1 MYSEFK
7 GKRNFSISVKKD
19 GGMFGYVKYSPYLC
33 IIINHL
39 NFKSMLVKND
49 VRCNWCDWEGYEDD
63 LDLIV
68 DLSDD
73 GISHDV
79 HYLKVCPGCK
89 QEDYLMDIDNDNSA

>member
-1 MYSEFK
+1 
-7 GKRNFSISVKKD
+7 
-19 GGMFGYVKYSPYLC
+19 
-33 IIINHL
+33 
-39 NFKSMLVKND
+39 MLVKND

-89 QEDYLMDIDNDNSA
+89 QQDYLMDIDIDNPAEN